1 MTISS
6 YRSGAPTESFTN
18 KCSCD
23 YPPPTPPIGVE
34 PPSSGPLPTSCP
46 TTRRRVLSSS
56 AQTPPTLRTLTTRS
70 SLCPGTLTPPIQS
83 VSTCTAVDQVVAVF
97 QLQYT
102 LILLPARIS
111 SLINS
116 FFVFLASIQEIV
128 AMLSLTAVC
137 TLYLSSE

>member
-1 MTISS
+1 MFLWLPPPP
-6 YRSGAPTESFTN
+6 YRSGAPQFRSSPHILSYNPAESAVLVCSNTTN
-18 KCSCD
+18 AENAYYEIFPVPRNTDPSNPECE
-23 YPPPTPPIGVE
+23 YMY
-34 PPSSGPLPTSCP
+34 SSGPE
-46 TTRRRVLSSS
+46 
-56 AQTPPTLRTLTTRS
+56 
-70 SLCPGTLTPPIQS
+70 
-83 VSTCTAVDQVVAVF
+83 VVAVF